1 MLESSREPENPS
13 PGSLKERAYQILRR
27 MILTGELS
35 GGTQVVEGELAQQLK
50 ASRTPIRECV
60 LRLEQEGLLRVVP
73 HKGIFVSEMSLK
85 EIKDLLQLR
94 YCLELFAIR
103 EAVSLIVDDD
113 IAQMTGMID
122 LQESAFREG
131 DIYEFMELDRRFHLK
146 IYEVI
151 GNDKMLRIMS
161 NLRDQLVA
169 CGIRGLR
176 KRERLVQVI
185 DEHREVVRA
194 LRARDADAAFKA
206 VMAHLERVKASLV
219 DL

>member
-1 MLESSREPENPS
+1 MPEQS
-13 PGSLKERAYQILRR
+13 VKSERLAGSLKERAYQILRR

-35 GGTQVVEGELAQQLK
+35 GGTQIIEAELAQKLK

-73 HKGIFVSEMSLK
+73 HKGIFVSEISLK
-85 EIKDLLQLR
+85 EIKDILQLR

-103 EAVSLIVDDD
+103 EAVSLITEVSLNEMTNL
-113 IAQMTGMID
+113 IA
-122 LQESAFREG
+122 LQEAAIKEG
-131 DIYEFMELDRRFHLK
+131 DIYEFMELDRQFHLK
-146 IYEVI
+146 VYEVI

-176 KRERLVQVI
+176 KRERLIQVI

-194 LRARDADAAFKA
+194 LRARDGDAAFAA
-206 VMAHLERVKASLV
+206 VMTHLERVKASLV
-219 DL
+219 EL